1 MSCVTSYLKGEDI
14 TGGDWAH
21 LIRSRRENLFIRP
34 ILGGAFTLDFFSK
47 TNTEASCKLSR
58 VLLLTGLLI
67 CQSANCQ
74 RTNLV
79 SEVALGRADLPVPTL
94 CLRHHIVETL
104 LERGRAAGSWRG
116 RLDRGPVRHH
126 RQLLKG
132 GRLVGLGRVVDS
144 PRTSSPIVFTF
155 SREEA
160 SSNQTFD
167 D

>member
-67 CQSANCQ
+67 CQSANCNW
-74 RTNLV
+74 TD
-79 SEVALGRADLPVPTL
+79 EP
-94 CLRHHIVETL
+94 CLRSCSWRSRSSSTHIVSSAPH
-104 LERGRAAGSWRG
+104 RGNSSRGGPSRWELAGATGPRAGSAPSTAPEG
-116 RLDRGPVRHH
+116 REISGVRE
-126 RQLLKG
+126 
-132 GRLVGLGRVVDS
+132 
-144 PRTSSPIVFTF
+144 SSG
-155 SREEA
+155 
-160 SSNQTFD
+160 
-167 D
+167 